1 MPHKTKIIFDK
12 MKHWL
17 AILSFFTSLAYAQ
30 YTLPSQD
37 IALIVYNK
45 DSNITVYKQTPN
57 GKYVEASLQ
66 EHYDENYQGYYRPF
80 TLSWKYDTEEKTLS
94 ELLEKGDK
102 FIYPRDIRPTKWA
115 NFINQPLV
123 TSHLLSFSENN
134 NKYTKRVKTIVK
146 FLNPSLATVQLLQ
159 YKKADSEDVGGY
171 FYTEET
177 KIKKWRPYK
186 VDYFPL
192 MALDFGEGRKVYLL
206 EESDMIVPLQR
217 KTLFISS
224 EYSVCTSLRAK
235 KRKSIDTS
243 YLTDFHGFLSDYYD
257 YHKINEFLYLLPKG
271 DKYELKNRYLQNVL
285 PKSYDTILFNRWAI
299 IGKEGTQIDIYNS
312 LFEKQPLTGVLSA
325 YLTDNGSIEMLTDKG
340 VSYYNIQQTKEHLNQ
355 LIFGQGNDVYR
366 SPKLGYH
373 IEKDSLTNEYYV
385 SYISDNYDLK
395 LHGRNY
401 YLTDRLAE
409 EHLSFIGER
418 KYFYDSYTQETI
430 ATQIPIRVKRGD
442 KYGLYFYTFSDVFAG
457 GYEKVLI
464 SLYDYGYPHNIR
476 LFSPQYLTGKEVLP
490 ITFDTIEINK
500 KDQRITF
507 VKEGKTGIYPQTT
520 AEYEHLEKLSP
531 SFYKIT
537 KNGRNG
543 YLDYHTLKEYF

>member
-1 MPHKTKIIFDK
+1 

-45 DSNITVYKQTPN
+45 DGDITTYKQTPN

-102 FIYPRDIRPTKWA
+102 LIYPRDIRSTEWA

-206 EESDMIVPLQR
+206 EESDMIVPLQH

-224 EYSVCTSLRAK
+224 EYSVCTSLRAE

-243 YLTDFHGFLSDYYD
+243 YLTDFHGFLSNYYD

-299 IGKEGTQIDIYNS
+299 IGKEGTQIDIYNA
-312 LFEKQPLTGVLSA
+312 LFEKQLLTGVLSA

-355 LIFGQGNDVYR
+355 LIFGQGNDVFR

-430 ATQIPIRVKRGD
+430 ATQIPICVERDG

-457 GYEKVLI
+457 GYEKVPI
-464 SLYDYGYPHNIR
+464 SLYEYEFEPPDK
-476 LFSPQYLTGKEVLP
+476 LKMFDPQYLTGKEVLP
-490 ITFDTIEINK
+490 ITFDTLEINK
-500 KDQRITF
+500 QDRRITF
-507 VKEGKTGIYPQTT
+507 VKEGKTGIYP
-520 AEYEHLEKLSP
+520 
-531 SFYKIT
+531 
-537 KNGRNG
+537 
-543 YLDYHTLKEYF
+543 

>member
-1 MPHKTKIIFDK
+1 
-12 MKHWL
+12 MKL
-17 AILSFFTSLAYAQ
+17 CFAILSLFTSLAYAQ

-45 DSNITVYKQTPN
+45 DSDITVYKQTQN

-66 EHYDENYQGYYRPF
+66 KHYDKTYQGYYRPF
-80 TLSWKYDTEEKTLS
+80 TLSWKYDTKEKTLS

-102 FIYPRDIRPTKWA
+102 LIYPRDIRPTEWA
-115 NFINQPLV
+115 NFINHPLV
-123 TSHLLSFSENN
+123 TSHLLSFSEDNG
-134 NKYTKRVKTIVK
+134 KYKKRAKTIVK

-177 KIKKWRPYK
+177 KIKKWRPYE
-186 VDYFPL
+186 VRYSPL

-206 EESDMIVPLQR
+206 EESDMIVPLQH
-217 KTLFISS
+217 KTLFISN
-224 EYSVCTSLRAK
+224 EYSVCTSLKAENG
-235 KRKSIDTS
+235 KSIDTS
-243 YLTDFHGFLSDYYD
+243 YLTDFYDLSDYYD

-299 IGKEGTQIDIYNS
+299 IGKEGTQIDIYNA

-340 VSYYNIQQTKEHLNQ
+340 VSYYNIQQTKKNLRQ
-355 LIFGQGNDVYR
+355 MIFRQGNDVYR

-373 IEKDSLTNEYYV
+373 IEKDSLTYEYYV

-418 KYFYDSYTQETI
+418 KYFYDSHTQKLI
-430 ATQIPIRVKRGD
+430 ATQIPICVERGD
-442 KYGLYFYTFSDVFAG
+442 KYGLYLYTFSNVFAG
-457 GYEKVLI
+457 EYEKILF
-464 SLYDYGYPHNIR
+464 SLYEYEFEPPDK
-476 LFSPQYLTGKEVLP
+476 LKMFDPQYLTGKEVLP
-490 ITFDTIEINK
+490 IAFDTIEIS
-500 KDQRITF
+500 KDDKRIIF
-507 VKEGKTGIYPQTT
+507 SKDGKIGIYPQVT
-520 AEYEHLEKLSP
+520 AEYELLEKISS
-531 SFYKIT
+531 SFYKII
-537 KNGRNG
+537 KNGRKG
-543 YLDYHTLKEYF
+543 YLDFHLLREYL

>member
-1 MPHKTKIIFDK
+1 
-12 MKHWL
+12 MKL
-17 AILSFFTSLAYAQ
+17 CFAILSLFTSLAYAQ

-45 DSNITVYKQTPN
+45 DSDITVYKQTQN

-66 EHYDENYQGYYRPF
+66 KHYDETYQGYYRPF
-80 TLSWKYDTEEKTLS
+80 TLSWKYDTKEKTLS

-102 FIYPRDIRPTKWA
+102 LIYSRNIRPTEWA
-115 NFINQPLV
+115 NFINHPLV
-123 TSHLLSFSENN
+123 TSHLLSFSEDNG
-134 NKYTKRVKTIVK
+134 KYKKRVKTIVK

-192 MALDFGEGRKVYLL
+192 MVLDFGEGRKVYLL
-206 EESDMIVPLQR
+206 EESDMIVPLQH

-224 EYSVCTSLRAK
+224 EYSVCTSLRAE

-243 YLTDFHGFLSDYYD
+243 YLTDFHGFLSNYYD
-257 YHKINEFLYLLPKG
+257 YHKINKFLYLLPKG

-285 PKSYDTILFNRWAI
+285 PRSYDTILFNRWAI

-340 VSYYNIQQTKEHLNQ
+340 VSYYNIQQTKKNLRQ
-355 LIFGQGNDVYR
+355 MIFRQGNDVYR

-373 IEKDSLTNEYYV
+373 IEKDSLTYEYYV
-385 SYISDNYDLK
+385 SYISDNYELK

-418 KYFYDSYTQETI
+418 KYFYDSHTQKLI
-430 ATQIPIRVKRGD
+430 ATQIPICVERGD
-442 KYGLYFYTFSDVFAG
+442 KYGLYLYTFSNVFAG
-457 GYEKVLI
+457 EYEKILF
-464 SLYDYGYPHNIR
+464 SLYEYEFEPPDK
-476 LFSPQYLTGKEVLP
+476 LKMFDPQYLTGKEVLP
-490 ITFDTIEINK
+490 IAFDTIEIS
-500 KDQRITF
+500 KDDKRIIF
-507 VKEGKTGIYPQTT
+507 SKDGKIGIYPQAT
-520 AEYEHLEKLSP
+520 AEYELLEKISS
-531 SFYKIT
+531 SFYKII
-537 KNGRNG
+537 KNGRKG
-543 YLDYHTLKEYF
+543 YLDFHLLREYL

>member
-1 MPHKTKIIFDK
+1 
-12 MKHWL
+12 MKL
-17 AILSFFTSLAYAQ
+17 CFAILSLFTSLAYAQ

-45 DSNITVYKQTPN
+45 DSDITVYKQTQK

-66 EHYDENYQGYYRPF
+66 KHYDETYQGYYRPF
-80 TLSWKYDTEEKTLS
+80 TLSWKYDTKEKTLS

-102 FIYPRDIRPTKWA
+102 LIYPRDIRPTEWA
-115 NFINQPLV
+115 NFINHPLV
-123 TSHLLSFSENN
+123 TSHLLSFSEDNG
-134 NKYTKRVKTIVK
+134 KYKKRAKTIVK

-206 EESDMIVPLQR
+206 EESDMIVPLQH

-224 EYSVCTSLRAK
+224 EYSVCTSLRAE

-340 VSYYNIQQTKEHLNQ
+340 VSYYNIQQTKKNLRQ
-355 LIFGQGNDVYR
+355 MIFRQGNDVYR

-373 IEKDSLTNEYYV
+373 IEKDSLTYEYYV
-385 SYISDNYDLK
+385 SYISDNYELK

-418 KYFYDSYTQETI
+418 KYFYDSHTQKLI
-430 ATQIPIRVKRGD
+430 ATQIPICVERGD
-442 KYGLYFYTFSDVFAG
+442 KYGLYLYTFSNVFAEE
-457 GYEKVLI
+457 YEKILF
-464 SLYDYGYPHNIR
+464 SLYEYEFEPPDK
-476 LFSPQYLTGKEVLP
+476 LKMFDPQYLTGKEVLP
-490 ITFDTIEINK
+490 IAFDTIEIS
-500 KDQRITF
+500 KDDKRIIF
-507 VKEGKTGIYPQTT
+507 SKDGKIGIYPQAT
-520 AEYEHLEKLSP
+520 AEYELLEKISS
-531 SFYKIT
+531 SFYKII
-537 KNGRNG
+537 KNGRKG
-543 YLDYHTLKEYF
+543 YLDFHLLREYL